1 MADTPQAPASP
12 PTVTASPTTV
22 AAGPPTVTDNRP
34 VPRGVL
40 PRGVQ
45 SWIMAGIAVGMLA
58 IMLLVGRSDAP
69 VRSTPAPTA
78 SQATSADRVRDYQ
91 ERLRA
96 MEAQALREAHA
107 VAGTPAPATMGF
119 QDASQSAPPPDPL
132 QADRKRREYESLFA
146 SNVVLSRR
154 PESERPDMGRDV
166 ATIATNRESDTRT
179 PSIDEIADAAIRAT
193 ARASGGTV
201 LPSTESP
208 APSAVAQP
216 PRAVERAAGP
226 PERTEAI
233 NPAGPLHR
241 VLQGTLID
249 TVLTNRLDGNEIAPV
264 SCLVTNAVYSH
275 SGQHVVVP
283 AGARVLGMTR
293 PVRTLGETRL
303 AVTFHRLLMPD
314 GRTYRLDE
322 FNGLNQ
328 IGDLGLQD
336 KVNHHYLATFGAA
349 AAVGLI
355 SGLGQSL
362 GNFGLGA
369 GDDDRT
375 VIIAGG
381 VGDAAS
387 QAAGQVMNRFLNRLP
402 TVTVRAGHRVKVY
415 LTSDLELP
423 AYENADTRRARAR

>member
-1 MADTPQAPASP
+1 MADTPEAPAS
-12 PTVTASPTTV
+12 
-22 AAGPPTVTDNRP
+22 PPTVTDNRP

-45 SWIMAGIAVGMLA
+45 TWIMAGIAVGMLA
-58 IMLLVGRSDAP
+58 IMLLVGRSDPPLRTTSAP
-69 VRSTPAPTA
+69 AAAPAPST
-78 SQATSADRVRDYQ
+78 DRVRDYQ

-96 MEAQALREAHA
+96 MEAEALREAQAA
-107 VAGTPAPATMGF
+107 VTPAPAMTGF
-119 QDASQSAPPPDPL
+119 QEPPSTPAPDPL
-132 QADRKRREYESLFA
+132 ETDRKRRAYESLFA

-154 PESERPDMGRDV
+154 PEGERPDAGRSAAAIV
-166 ATIATNRESDTRT
+166 APRGSDSTM
-179 PSIDEIADAAIRAT
+179 PSIDEIADAAMRAT

-201 LPSTESP
+201 SAATEP
-208 APSAVAQP
+208 QMPSAVAQS
-216 PRAVERAAGP
+216 RREDERGTRVP
-226 PERTEAI
+226 DRTEAI
-233 NPAGPLHR
+233 NRAGPVHR
-241 VLQGTLID
+241 LLEGTVMD
-249 TVLTNRLDGNEIAPV
+249 TVLTNRLDGSETAPV
-264 SCLVTNAVYSH
+264 NCLVTNAVYSH
-275 SGQHVVVP
+275 SGQHVVIP

-303 AVTFHRLLMPD
+303 AVSFHRLVMPD

-328 IGDLGLQD
+328 IGDAGLRD

-355 SGLGQSL
+355 SGLAQYL

-369 GDDDRT
+369 GDGDRT

-387 QAAGQVMNRFLNRLP
+387 QATVQVMNRFLNRLP
-402 TVTVRAGHRVKVY
+402 TVTIREGHRVKVY

-423 AYENADTRRARAR
+423 SYNGADTSRVRVR

>member
-1 MADTPQAPASP
+1 MAETPEAPANPP
-12 PTVTASPTTV
+12 PTI
-22 AAGPPTVTDNRP
+22 TDNRP

-45 SWIMAGIAVGMLA
+45 TWIMAGIAVGMLA
-58 IMLLVGRSDAP
+58 IMLLVGRSDPP
-69 VRSTPAPTA
+69 VRTASAPAAAPAPST
-78 SQATSADRVRDYQ
+78 DRVRDYQ

-96 MEAQALREAHA
+96 VEAEALREAQAAA
-107 VAGTPAPATMGF
+107 VTPAPVMTGFQEPPGTPAP
-119 QDASQSAPPPDPL
+119 DPL
-132 QADRKRREYESLFA
+132 DADRKRRAYESLFA

-154 PESERPDMGRDV
+154 PEGARPDAGRD
-166 ATIATNRESDTRT
+166 AAAMAAPRGSDTT
-179 PSIDEIADAAIRAT
+179 MPSIDEIADAAMRAT
-193 ARASGGTV
+193 TRASGGTIT
-201 LPSTESP
+201 PATEP
-208 APSAVAQP
+208 PILNAVAQP
-216 PRAVERAAGP
+216 RREDGRGTRAPVP
-226 PERTEAI
+226 DRTEAI
-233 NPAGPLHR
+233 NRAGPVHR
-241 VLQGTLID
+241 LLEGTVVD
-249 TVLTNRLDGNEIAPV
+249 TVLTNRLDGSETAPV
-264 SCLVTNAVYSH
+264 NCLVTNAVYSH
-275 SGQHVVVP
+275 SGQHVVIP

-328 IGDLGLQD
+328 IGDTGLRD

-355 SGLGQSL
+355 SGLAQYL

-369 GDDDRT
+369 GDGDRT

-381 VGDAAS
+381 AGDAAS
-387 QAAGQVMNRFLNRLP
+387 QATVQVMNRFLNRLP
-402 TVTVRAGHRVKVY
+402 TVTVREGHRVKVY

-423 AYENADTRRARAR
+423 SYNSADTGAARVR

>member
-1 MADTPQAPASP
+1 MADTPEAPAS
-12 PTVTASPTTV
+12 
-22 AAGPPTVTDNRP
+22 PPTVTDNRP

-45 SWIMAGIAVGMLA
+45 TWIMAGIAVGMLA
-58 IMLLVGRSDAP
+58 IMLLVGRSDPPLRTTSAP
-69 VRSTPAPTA
+69 PAAPAPST
-78 SQATSADRVRDYQ
+78 DRVRDYQ

-96 MEAQALREAHA
+96 MEAEALREAQDA
-107 VAGTPAPATMGF
+107 VTPAPAMTGF
-119 QDASQSAPPPDPL
+119 QEPPSTPAPDPL
-132 QADRKRREYESLFA
+132 ETDRKRRAYESLFA

-154 PESERPDMGRDV
+154 PEGERPDAGRSAAAIV
-166 ATIATNRESDTRT
+166 APRGSDSTM
-179 PSIDEIADAAIRAT
+179 PSIDEIADAAMRAT

-201 LPSTESP
+201 SAATEP
-208 APSAVAQP
+208 QMPSAVAQP
-216 PRAVERAAGP
+216 RREDERGTRVP
-226 PERTEAI
+226 DRTEAI
-233 NPAGPLHR
+233 NRAGPVHR
-241 VLQGTLID
+241 LLEGTVMD
-249 TVLTNRLDGNEIAPV
+249 TVLTNRLDGSETAPV
-264 SCLVTNAVYSH
+264 NCLVTNAVYSH
-275 SGQHVVVP
+275 SGQHVVIP

-303 AVTFHRLLMPD
+303 AVTFHRLVMPD

-328 IGDLGLQD
+328 IGDAGLRD

-355 SGLGQSL
+355 SGLAQYL

-369 GDDDRT
+369 GDGDRT

-387 QAAGQVMNRFLNRLP
+387 QATVQVMNRFLNRLP
-402 TVTVRAGHRVKVY
+402 TVTIREGHRVKVY

-423 AYENADTRRARAR
+423 SYNGADTSRVRVR